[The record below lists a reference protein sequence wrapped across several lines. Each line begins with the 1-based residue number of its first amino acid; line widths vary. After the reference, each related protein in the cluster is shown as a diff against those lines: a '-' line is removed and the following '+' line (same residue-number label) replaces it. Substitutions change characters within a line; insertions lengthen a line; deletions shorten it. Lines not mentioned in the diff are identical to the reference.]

1 MSTIDARRALLEAR
15 AVIKRFGKFTAV
27 DRVDLTVI
35 EGTIHS
41 IIGPN
46 GAGKTTLFHTLT
58 GLVPITAGSIVFDGE
73 EISRLPCH
81 RRVQKGIGRSFQV
94 TSLFPNLD
102 VRENLR
108 LAAQGRA
115 PWQALNGWRLVE
127 RMTVARA
134 ATDALLS
141 RLNLVRVST
150 RAAGALSH
158 GQQRRLELGMA
169 MAANARVVLLDEPT
183 SGMGVDD
190 IDEMKDL
197 IRSLKNERTVVL
209 IEHNMRIV
217 MDISD
222 TITVMQQGQVL
233 VEGKP
238 DAIRTD
244 VRVRQ
249 AYLGD
254 TVN

>member
-1 MSTIDARRALLEAR
+1 
-15 AVIKRFGKFTAV
+15 
-27 DRVDLTVI
+27 
-35 EGTIHS
+35 
-41 IIGPN
+41 
-46 GAGKTTLFHTLT
+46 
-58 GLVPITAGSIVFDGE
+58 
-73 EISRLPCH
+73 
-81 RRVQKGIGRSFQV
+81 
-94 TSLFPNLD
+94 
-102 VRENLR
+102 
-108 LAAQGRA
+108 
-115 PWQALNGWRLVE
+115 
-127 RMTVARA
+127 
-134 ATDALLS
+134 
-141 RLNLVRVST
+141 
-150 RAAGALSH
+150 
-158 GQQRRLELGMA
+158 MA

-197 IRSLKNERTVVL
+197 IRSLKNESTVVL

-254 TVN
+254 MVNGACVWATPRSSR